1 MAGVMISI
9 GDHRSRKKDVL
20 ERLFRQGLTEEAI
33 RHLQKKYND
42 DASDGDNGTPAG
54 PPRKSLDVRRSE
66 DPGRKSL
73 DPKKKSMGDEK
84 RSVDVENGNATAAST
99 GLEFETEATTGPSL
113 ARPAS
118 NHGVSGGGNNGG
130 RGFYEGT

>member
-1 MAGVMISI
+1 M
-9 GDHRSRKKDVL
+9 GDYFNFGRRRGS
-20 ERLFRQGLTEEAI
+20 
-33 RHLQKKYND
+33 
-42 DASDGDNGTPAG
+42 GDNGTPAGGG

-99 GLEFETEATTGPSL
+99 GLELETEASTGPSL

-118 NHGVSGGGNNGG
+118 NSGVKGSGGSNGA
-130 RGFYEGT
+130 RQTYEGT